1 MSDKSEYGCYVKLK
15 QFLQQNNIT
24 PPLPKWRK
32 NTAQIWSVFVKQH
45 YGKEHTIMSSFTRD
59 C

>member
-24 PPLPKWRK
+24 PPPPQMKKKYCTDMVSFRK
-32 NTAQIWSVFVKQH
+32 TTLWQGAYYNVFF
-45 YGKEHTIMSSFTRD
+45 YPGL
-59 C
+59 